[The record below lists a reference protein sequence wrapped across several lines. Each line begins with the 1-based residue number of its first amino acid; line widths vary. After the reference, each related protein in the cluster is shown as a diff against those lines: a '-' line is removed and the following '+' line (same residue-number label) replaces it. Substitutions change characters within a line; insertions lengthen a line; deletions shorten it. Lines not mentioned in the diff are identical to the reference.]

1 MLLKM
6 IAALIFGMGLGSF
19 ITSLLE
25 EHKEVNKD
33 YKIEILE
40 DLLEVYE
47 VHEKELKDIIAYY
60 EDGMNKALEQNI
72 DLKRRLNNGN
82 PSRV

>member
-1 MLLKM
+1 MLLRI

-19 ITSLLE
+19 TTSLLE

-60 EDGMNKALEQNI
+60 EDEMNKALEQNI

>member
-1 MLLKM
+1 MLFKL